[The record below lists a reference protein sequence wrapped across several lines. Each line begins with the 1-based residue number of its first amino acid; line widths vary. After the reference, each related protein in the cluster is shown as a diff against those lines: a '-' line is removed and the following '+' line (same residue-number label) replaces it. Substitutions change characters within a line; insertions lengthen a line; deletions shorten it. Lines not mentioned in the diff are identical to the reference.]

1 MSKKNKKKIA
11 VVNNKLTGL
20 SVKNIDTT
28 KSSGDL
34 YIYGEI
40 TEDKWWETDVTP
52 QDITEALAEL
62 EGVENINL
70 FVNSPGGGVY
80 AGMAIYNILNRFSEN
95 CTITAHIDG
104 IAASIAGV
112 IIMVADKIVMPANTL
127 IMIHDP
133 LLGICGYYNAKELQD
148 IIDVLGPVKD
158 TILNVF
164 EARLS
169 ISREEIEVLM
179 NAETYITAEK
189 ALEYGIIDE
198 VGELKELK
206 SETNPEDKNI
216 KVVNGVNFDTKNFK
230 NFPKNFLD
238 LDVVEEDPEDGE
250 GTQEIPEE
258 VEKTEEDNQP
268 QPIDYTELENSLKL
282 TEDFISLY

>member
-1 MSKKNKKKIA
+1 LKKKKI
-11 VVNNKLTGL
+11 VVSNKKLTGL
-20 SVKNIDTT
+20 SVKNIDTE
-28 KSSGDL
+28 KNSGDL

-52 QDITEALAEL
+52 QDITEALSEL

-80 AGMAIYNILNRFSEN
+80 AGMAIYNILNRFAEN

-112 IIMVADKIVMPANTL
+112 IIMVADKIIMPSNTL

-133 LLGICGYYNAKELQD
+133 LLGICGYYNSKELQD
-148 IIDVLGPVKD
+148 IINILAPVKE

-164 EARLS
+164 EARLAL
-169 ISREEIEVLM
+169 SRDEIEELM
-179 NAETYITAEK
+179 SAETYITAEK

-198 VGELKELK
+198 IGELKELK

-216 KVVNGVNFDTKNFK
+216 KVVNGVDFDTKNFK

-238 LDVVEEDPEDGE
+238 VEESEDDNEDGE
-250 GTQEIPEE
+250 NTEE
-258 VEKTEEDNQP
+258 VEKTEDEDESEI
-268 QPIDYTELENSLKL
+268 IDFSKYENSLKL
-282 TEDFISLY
+282 MESSISIIEEEGTV